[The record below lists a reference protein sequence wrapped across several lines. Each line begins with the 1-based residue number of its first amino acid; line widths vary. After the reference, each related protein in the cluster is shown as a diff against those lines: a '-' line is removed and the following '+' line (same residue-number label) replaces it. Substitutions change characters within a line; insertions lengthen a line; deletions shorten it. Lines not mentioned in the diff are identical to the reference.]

1 MKVLLT
7 NFHEGDGGGHTTYL
21 MALARGLRARHEIH
35 VAAPATSR
43 LHREAAAL
51 DGVHALAQPFPN
63 GLSKLLA
70 GLRARR
76 QLHDYLRRHAFDI
89 VHVNGSADHRLVL
102 SACRGLARRPK
113 IVFTKHNSK
122 PASGFTHR
130 LRAKRTDLAIAVS
143 DATLRELQATPY
155 AACAP
160 RTIRNGVDIRH
171 YAPWPADEARVE
183 RDRWCGRDALL
194 LGSNAGTAAHKGWM
208 DLVEALATL
217 PPERRA
223 RVHVLLCG
231 KPPTAEQT
239 ARIAALGLDA
249 QVHFAGLLSDVRP
262 MVAAIDAGFVLSY
275 AVETI
280 SFACREMMAMGKP
293 VLVSDYAGL
302 PENVDDSVD
311 GWIVAVRDRDAIAR
325 AVDAMLDARGRL
337 PAMGAAA
344 RAKAERAFGLEHFVD
359 ATEAAY
365 VALLPS
371 AAAPGSG
378 NPPGH

>member
-113 IVFTKHNSK
+113 LVFTKHNSK
-122 PASGFTHR
+122 PATGFTHR

-171 YAPWPADEARVE
+171 YTPWPADAARVE
-183 RDRWCGRDALL
+183 RDRWCGHDALL

-217 PPERRA
+217 PAERRA

-239 ARIAALGLDA
+239 ARIAALGLDG

-302 PENVDDSVD
+302 PENIDEGTD
-311 GWIVAVRDRDAIAR
+311 GWIVPVRDRDAIAR
-325 AVDAMLDARGRL
+325 AVVAMLDGRDRL
-337 PAMGAAA
+337 TAMGAAA

-371 AAAPGSG
+371 AAAPGSR